1 MGRGSFLE
9 RGVRRIGRSLCHW
22 IVFNLPEDFWKE
34 VQDTAP
40 DITIYEIASLMRVVG
55 KDGMDEKTRSYIDFS
70 QAFDDWKRATR
81 WAAAVKAADERQ
93 KDEESLKSV
102 ARPRRKKQV
111 SSLGHPARHDDD
123 GSNERV
129 DPERPQGRL
138 TPEYLER
145 RGRELGL

>member
-1 MGRGSFLE
+1 MERGRLE
-9 RGVRRIGRSLCHW
+9 RGVRKLGRSITRR
-22 IVFNLPEDFWKE
+22 IVFSLPESFWKW

-40 DITIYEIASLMRVVG
+40 DVETYEVASIMRAIG
-55 KDGMDEKTRSYIDFS
+55 KDDMDEKTRSYIDFT
-70 QAFDDWKRATR
+70 QAVREWERATR
-81 WAAAVKAADERQ
+81 WAAVVKAADERQ

-111 SSLGHPARHDDD
+111 PSVGDSARHDDD
-123 GSNERV
+123 RSNEKV